1 MSRRRTSDPTFELS
15 IGHPARLSN
24 FLTHRFNV
32 RLIGRVIYRLTVR
45 VLSDVRSLTRSL
57 PTSSDVRVIDRL
69 AVRAFPDDRSH
80 THQLSVRLN
89 AQPGRPVDA
98 PNVDAVGLSTRSFV
112 RQPAWTQ
119 PKRRGANPSR
129 PGSAGVLRRLHLPLG
144 RASALDPA
152 PAHARNNLERRGD
165 TPLTHPSSRSAPAH
179 AMTGLQRRSGTPP
192 ARPLILGHPSV
203 IQWVSTWRPYQ
214 SSGG

>member
-1 MSRRRTSDPTFELS
+1 MSRRRTSDPTFKLS
-15 IGHPARLSN
+15 IGHPAGLSN

-57 PTSSDVRVIDRL
+57 PTSSDVRVIYRL
-69 AVRAFPDDRSH
+69 TARVLSDVRSLTRSLPTSSDVRVIYRLTVRVLSDVRSH

-98 PNVDAVGLSTRSFV
+98 PNVDAVGLPTRSFV

-119 PKRRGANPSR
+119 PERRCANPSR
-129 PGSAGVLRRLHLPLG
+129 PGSAAALRPPPSRPPGALP
-144 RASALDPA
+144 
-152 PAHARNNLERRGD
+152 
-165 TPLTHPSSRSAPAH
+165 
-179 AMTGLQRRSGTPP
+179 
-192 ARPLILGHPSV
+192 PLIQLQPTPGTILNVEV
-203 IQWVSTWRPYQ
+203 IRR
-214 SSGG
+214 